1 MDRGRI
7 GQEDQMDPGSG
18 GNDIQVIKLAGPG
31 VPGMEY
37 EAPVFHFDVPATR
50 MQELEADPVAFL
62 ARLGL
67 GPDQGVA
74 PRGRMTV
81 EVISPDEWA
90 WNGRNWV
97 YPEPVAAEL
106 TVLPPDGG
114 TDAGSSHSCC
124 YTSGPDRMTCHVHTT
139 DPHTDTT
146 FVDD

>member
-1 MDRGRI
+1 MVA
-7 GQEDQMDPGSG
+7 GSEG
-18 GNDIQVIKLAGPG
+18 DDIQVTKLAGPG

-37 EAPVFHFDVPATR
+37 EAPLYHFDVPATR

-74 PRGRMTV
+74 PRGSMTV
-81 EVISPDEWA
+81 QVTSPDEWA

-97 YPEPVAAEL
+97 YPEPAAEL
-106 TVLPPDGG
+106 TVVPPDGG
-114 TDAGSSHSCC
+114 TDGGSSGHGCC
-124 YTSGPDRMTCHVHTT
+124 YTSGPDRMTCHWHTT
-139 DPHTDTT
+139 DPHVDSK